1 MILDKQYMLGY
12 NMQLEKKKKEQKN
25 TDTNCIN
32 CKYKKPIDKVRIG
45 IW

>member
-12 NMQLEKKKKEQKN
+12 NMQLEKKKEQKN

-32 CKYKKPIDKVRIG
+32 YKYKKPIDKVRIG